1 MENSSMEAEKL
12 NISVLFV
19 EDEHVLR
26 KVYGRM
32 ISNLVDQLYIAEN
45 GQEGLDM
52 YREHQP
58 DLVITDIKMPVM
70 TGLDMTA
77 LIKRDYPAARIILLS
92 AFGESNF
99 FLRAIDLGVKNYL
112 LKPVEYQKIVKVIED
127 QAKEILLEKQVQVE
141 EEKRLQAEQ
150 NLFQNE
156 QILQAVSEIA
166 DRLFRHGYSANTI
179 NFALKRLGEAT
190 KVSRVYIFE
199 TYDEN
204 GCSYSQQTYEWV
216 AEGIAP
222 QINNEQL
229 ISIPNDEGPFKRWA
243 SLLRN
248 GFIVSGAVKD
258 MPENEQEILLPQDII
273 SVLVVPIFVQS
284 RWFGFLGFDDCH
296 VNRHWSVAETNTIVT
311 AGSIMGSAIQR
322 DMMDAQLRKL
332 NHELEER
339 VLQRTRKLEAE
350 VTERRNIEKMLRAS
364 EEKYRL
370 IFENANDGI
379 FLEVNQRIQFIN
391 PRFYELTGYF
401 PNQLIGRLFTD
412 IVDPESEPLVE
423 KVNSLVSTG
432 TTVPESIDIRI
443 ITSKAEK
450 RWVEMRSEIIQWDN
464 EPAVITFLTDIN
476 ARKKYEQDLKELN
489 LTLEARVLKEL
500 KHREK
505 QQQMILH
512 KTRLES
518 LGELAA
524 GIAHEINQPVGGI
537 SMSLD
542 NIVDEL
548 ESDRFSINYLK
559 TKINLMFADIERI
572 RNIINHVRLFAREQD
587 NVVSNPFAISD
598 LFNNTRMLV
607 NRMYANQG
615 IEFSI
620 GEPPAEAIA
629 LGNVMRMEQVMLNLL
644 SNARHAVEQ
653 RKKQA
658 DPDYVKKISMTC
670 RIINSEILIY
680 VEDNGSG
687 IPERQLNNI
696 FDPFFSTKRNDEG
709 TGLGLSISYGIIH
722 EMGGKIEVESQVD
735 VFTRMIISLP
745 LIHQNTWKN

>member
-112 LKPVEYQKIVKVIED
+112 IKPVEHQKIVKVIED
-127 QAKEILLEKQVQVE
+127 QAKGILLEKQVQVE
-141 EEKRLQAEQ
+141 EEKRLQAER

-166 DRLFRHGYSANTI
+166 DRLFRHGYNANTI
-179 NFALKRLGEAT
+179 NFALRRLGEAT
-190 KVSRVYIFE
+190 NVSRVYIFE
-199 TYDEN
+199 AFDED
-204 GCSYSQQTYEWV
+204 GISYSQQTYEWV
-216 AEGIAP
+216 AKGITP

-229 ISIPNDEGPFKRWA
+229 IAVPNDEGPFKRWA

-248 GFIVSGAVKD
+248 GFIVSGGVMD

-273 SVLVVPIFVQS
+273 SVLVVPIFAQS

-322 DMMDAQLRKL
+322 DLMDAQLRKL
-332 NHELEER
+332 NQELEER

-350 VTERRNIEKMLRAS
+350 ITERRNIENMLRAS

-391 PRFYELTGYF
+391 PRFYELTGYY

-412 IVDPESEPLVE
+412 IVDPESVPLVE

-443 ITSKAEK
+443 TTSKAEK

-476 ARKKYEQDLKELN
+476 TRKKYEQDLKELN

-548 ESDRFSINYLK
+548 ESDRFSINYLT

-587 NVVSNPFAISD
+587 NLVSNPFSISD

-620 GEPPAEAIA
+620 GEPAAEAIA
-629 LGNVMRMEQVMLNLL
+629 LGNIMRMEQVMLNLL
-644 SNARHAVEQ
+644 SNARHAVEL

-658 DPDYVKKISMTC
+658 GPDYVKKISMTC
-670 RIINSEILIY
+670 EIINSEILIY

-735 VFTRMIISLP
+735 VYTRMIISLP
-745 LIHQNTWKN
+745 LIHENTWKN